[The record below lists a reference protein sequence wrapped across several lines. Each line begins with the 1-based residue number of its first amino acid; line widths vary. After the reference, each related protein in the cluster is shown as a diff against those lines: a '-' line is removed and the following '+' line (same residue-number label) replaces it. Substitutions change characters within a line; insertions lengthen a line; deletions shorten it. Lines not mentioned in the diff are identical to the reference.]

1 PPMCEKPWYKRA
13 FNGAQLVLSHGAAS
27 AVYWA
32 VAASGEP
39 VLGSWR
45 NGVGLLLVLP
55 VYYVLNSGF
64 VTVILALV
72 RGEPIRLVW
81 RDHFRDT
88 ALIDLAMVPAGA
100 MFVALWQVS
109 PAALV
114 LVLLPLYV
122 VQKCFETIRQMHE
135 HTKASLFALSRTLDH
150 RDAAT
155 YHHSETV
162 ACYARAIAERLGLPP
177 SQVELI
183 AEAARLHDIGKI

>member
-1 PPMCEKPWYKRA
+1 MSGLPTAARVYLLA
-13 FNGAQLVLSHGAAS
+13 VYAAGLAAGAA
-27 AVYWA
+27 AAGCWA
-32 VAASGEP
+32 CAGPGGP

-100 MFVALWQVS
+100 MFVALWQ
-109 PAALV
+109 
-114 LVLLPLYV
+114 
-122 VQKCFETIRQMHE
+122 
-135 HTKASLFALSRTLDH
+135 
-150 RDAAT
+150 
-155 YHHSETV
+155 
-162 ACYARAIAERLGLPP
+162 
-177 SQVELI
+177 
-183 AEAARLHDIGKI
+183 